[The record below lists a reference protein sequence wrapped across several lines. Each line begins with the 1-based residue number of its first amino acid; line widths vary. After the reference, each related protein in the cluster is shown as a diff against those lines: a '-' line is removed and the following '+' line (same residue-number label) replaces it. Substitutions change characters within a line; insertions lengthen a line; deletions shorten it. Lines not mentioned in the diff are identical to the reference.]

1 MKIIQ
6 TVRIYLVNS
15 QKTLSKL
22 SYPNPVPH
30 KYRHTCRPTVFYEM
44 HASLGQAL
52 CVIWVGVVFLGP
64 TTPSETPNQPKTHRE
79 TGLGKVACTNKLDDI
94 TA

>member
-52 CVIWVGVVFLGP
+52 CVIWVGVVFKGP
-64 TTPSETPNQPKTHRE
+64 PHPIQNTQPTQNTQR
-79 TGLGKVACTNKLDDI
+79 ACSRLRCMY
-94 TA
+94 